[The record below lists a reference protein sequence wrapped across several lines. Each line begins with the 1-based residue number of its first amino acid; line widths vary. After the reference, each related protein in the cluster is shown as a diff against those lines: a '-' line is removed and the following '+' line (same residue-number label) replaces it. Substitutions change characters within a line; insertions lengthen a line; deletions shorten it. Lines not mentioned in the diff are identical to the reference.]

1 MIPREESNNKAY
13 RILYLPIN
21 STVEVNLSKN
31 GASDTR
37 AVNKDV

>member
-1 MIPREESNNKAY
+1 MSPREESNNNAY
-13 RILYLPIN
+13 RILYLSTK